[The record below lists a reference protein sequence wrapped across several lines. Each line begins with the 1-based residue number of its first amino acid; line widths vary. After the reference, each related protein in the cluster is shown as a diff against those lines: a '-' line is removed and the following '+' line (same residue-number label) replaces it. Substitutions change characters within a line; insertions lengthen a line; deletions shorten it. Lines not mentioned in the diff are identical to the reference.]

1 MLKPFLSVSYLR
13 EIERRLDTS
22 GILYLVSWD
31 LFPTM
36 FSREV
41 QFAIDLVSEASSLA
55 ESIRQGGL
63 PPELVKG
70 DQTPVTVA
78 DYAIQALAAR
88 RLLEEFGETR
98 LVAEES
104 ADELQKPQGRKMLKH
119 VARILDADEETV
131 CEWIGRSQVETEGK
145 IWVLDPIDGTKGFL
159 RGGQYAVALALLEN
173 HEVTAGILGS
183 PGLVTRHSPAG
194 GSLAVAVRGEGAW
207 GAPLENPEEL
217 QRVSVSDLRDH
228 SKARV
233 LRSVESG
240 HTNESQ
246 MQKLR
251 GDLGIGPEPVLMDSQ
266 AKYAALAS
274 GGGDLLVRLIS
285 PYYPRYKE
293 KIWDQAAGTFLVE
306 EAGGKVTDLDG
317 KALDF
322 SQGIA
327 LNQNRGIL
335 ASNGHLHELALASV
349 ARIEA
354 IPPDG
359 QGPDSGTS
367 P

>member
-1 MLKPFLSVSYLR
+1 
-13 EIERRLDTS
+13 
-22 GILYLVSWD
+22 
-31 LFPTM
+31 M

-41 QFAIDLVSEASSLA
+41 QFAIDLVCEASSLA
-55 ESIRQGGL
+55 ESTRQGGL
-63 PPELVKG
+63 PAELVKS
-70 DQTPVTVA
+70 DRTPVTVA

-104 ADELQKPQGRKMLKH
+104 ADELQRPEGREVLKH
-119 VARILDADEETV
+119 VAGILEADEELV
-131 CEWIGRSQVETEGK
+131 CDWIGRSQAETKGR

-173 HEVTAGILGS
+173 HEVMAGVLGS

-194 GSLAVAVRGEGAW
+194 GSLTVAVRDEGVW
-207 GAPLENPEEL
+207 GAPLENPKEL
-217 QRVSVSDLRDH
+217 QKISVSELRDPGE
-228 SKARV
+228 ARV

-240 HTNESQ
+240 HTNERQ
-246 MQKLR
+246 MQELR
-251 GDLGIGPEPVLMDSQ
+251 DALGVGPDPILMDSQ

-274 GGGDLLVRLIS
+274 GSGDLLVRLIS
-285 PYYPRYKE
+285 PHYPRYKE
-293 KIWDQAAGTFLVE
+293 KIWDQAAGTFMVE
-306 EAGGKVTDLDG
+306 EAGGRVTDLDG
-317 KALDF
+317 KRLDF

-327 LNQNRGIL
+327 LNRNRGIL

-349 ARIEA
+349 ARVEA
-354 IPPDG
+354 PLLDC
-359 QGPDSGTS
+359 QGSDSKTR

>member
-1 MLKPFLSVSYLR
+1 
-13 EIERRLDTS
+13 
-22 GILYLVSWD
+22 
-31 LFPTM
+31 M
-36 FSREV
+36 FSKEV
-41 QFAIDLVSEASSLA
+41 RFAIDLVREASSLA

-70 DQTPVTVA
+70 DHTPVTVA

-104 ADELQKPQGRKMLKH
+104 ADELQKPQGQKMLKH
-119 VARILDADEETV
+119 VAGILEADEEVV
-131 CEWIGRSQVETEGK
+131 CEWISRSQGETKGE

-173 HEVTAGILGS
+173 HEVVAGVLGS

-194 GSLAVAVRGEGAW
+194 GSLTVAVRGEGAW
-207 GAPLENPEEL
+207 GAPLENSEEL
-217 QRVSVSDLRDH
+217 QKVSVSELRDH
-228 SKARV
+228 SKAIV

-240 HTNESQ
+240 HTNERQ
-246 MQKLR
+246 MQELR
-251 GDLGIGPEPVLMDSQ
+251 DSLGIGPDPVLMDSQ

-285 PYYPRYKE
+285 PHFPRYKE
-293 KIWDQAAGTFLVE
+293 KIWDQAAGTFMVE

-317 KALDF
+317 KRLDF

-335 ASNGHLHELALASV
+335 ASNGHLHESALASV
-349 ARIEA
+349 AKVEA
-354 IPPDG
+354 LSLDG
-359 QGPDSGTS
+359 QASEFKTRP
-367 P
+367 